1 MGEKSKVGAFNWAA
15 FLQIAM
21 QILAMI
27 LAILPAQPTAA
38 GGKKKNQPT
47 TSAKSDAA

>member
-1 MGEKSKVGAFNWAA
+1 MSDKSKVGTFNWAA

-27 LAILPAQPTAA
+27 LATLPAQPTTA

-47 TSAKSDAA
+47 TSPKSDAA

>member
-1 MGEKSKVGAFNWAA
+1 MAEKSKVSTFNWAA
-15 FLQIAM
+15 LLQIAM

-27 LAILPAQPTAA
+27 LATLPAQPTTA

-47 TSAKSDAA
+47 TSPKSDAA

>member
-1 MGEKSKVGAFNWAA
+1 MSEKSKVGTFDWAA

-27 LAILPAQPTAA
+27 LATLPAQPTTA

-47 TSAKSDAA
+47 TSPKSDAA